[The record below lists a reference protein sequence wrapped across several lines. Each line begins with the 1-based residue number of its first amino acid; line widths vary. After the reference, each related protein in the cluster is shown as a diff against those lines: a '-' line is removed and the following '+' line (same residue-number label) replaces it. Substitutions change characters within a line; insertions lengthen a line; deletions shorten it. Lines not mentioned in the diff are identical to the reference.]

1 MSFKNRVKESQMALD
16 QLHSGMMKPDFK
28 VYLPKDTQFIA
39 KNYQEL
45 RQAEM
50 ALDAGDA
57 VFNTVSSGYPNVFT
71 ISWVNEMFTALTQK
85 YAFREIGDDYQQG
98 NFETTNLSFPTIA
111 QTVETADYDDFSNKG
126 QSNVI
131 ANWEVR
137 DIYQYQTTM
146 NYGDLEQA
154 RMGAA
159 KIDIIAQ
166 KREAAALGI
175 TQTAN
180 NIFFNG
186 KVGKNVRGLLND
198 VDLNPAI
205 TLPASVAN
213 PASSKF
219 KYKTYEEIVHD
230 IILMYNAISKKAGNH
245 VNIGNKEQKMKLCL
259 YSEDAFYLTRPN
271 ALGTTTALEWV
282 NKVFPGLEIVTAE
295 QYFVTDGDSGNKM
308 QLILDKVDNKKVVR
322 NGFSY
327 QFMAHRV
334 VALSKSY
341 SQDFSAG
348 IAGAL
353 ITLPLGIATATG
365 V

>member
-1 MSFKNRVKESQMALD
+1 MTFKNRVKESQMALD
-16 QLHSGMMKPDFK
+16 QLNSGMMKPDFK
-28 VYLPKDTQFIA
+28 VYLPTDTQFIA
-39 KNYQEL
+39 KDSQEL
-45 RQAEM
+45 RQAQI
-50 ALDAGDA
+50 ALDSGDA
-57 VFNTVSSGYPNVFT
+57 VFNTVSSGVPNMFT
-71 ISWVNEMFTALTQK
+71 IAWTNEVFTALTQK

-98 NFETTNLSFPTIA
+98 DFETTNLSFPTIA

-126 QSNVI
+126 QSNAI

-137 DIYQYQTTM
+137 DIYQYQTTI

-159 KIDIIAQ
+159 KIDIVAE
-166 KREAAALGI
+166 KREAAALGM
-175 TQTAN
+175 TQKAN
-180 NIFFNG
+180 NVFFNG
-186 KVGKNVRGLLND
+186 ISGKNVRGLLND
-198 VDLNPAI
+198 TDLNAGI
-205 TLPASVAN
+205 VLPASTGT
-213 PASSKF
+213 PASAKW

-230 IILMYNAISKKAGNH
+230 VLLMFNSIVKKTGN
-245 VNIGNKEQKMKLCL
+245 NITIGDRTQKMKLCM
-259 YSEDAFYLTRPN
+259 YAEDASYLVQPN
-271 ALGTTTALEWV
+271 TYGKTALEWL
-282 NKVFPGLEIVTAE
+282 NMTFPALEIVTAQ

-308 QLILDKVDNKKVVR
+308 QLILDKVGNKKVVR

-353 ITLPLGIATATG
+353 LTLPLGVATATG

>member
-57 VFNTVSSGYPNVFT
+57 VFNTISSGVPNVFT
-71 ISWVNEMFTALTQK
+71 TAWTNEIFTALTQK

-98 NFETTNLSFPTIA
+98 DFASTTISFPTISN
-111 QTVETADYDDFSNKG
+111 TFDFADYDDFGNKG
-126 QSNVI
+126 QTNVN

-146 NYGDLEQA
+146 SYGDLEQA

-159 KIDIIAQ
+159 KIDVIAQ
-166 KREAAALGI
+166 KREAAALGM
-175 TQTAN
+175 TQVAN

-186 KVGKNVRGLLND
+186 KAGKNVRGLLND

-205 TLPASVAN
+205 ALPVSAAN

-230 IILMYNAISKKAGNH
+230 IILMFNSIVAKAGNN
-245 VNIGNKEQKMKLCL
+245 VNIGDRTQKMKLCL
-259 YSEDAFYLTRPN
+259 YGEDASFLVQPN
-271 ALGTTTALEWV
+271 IYGRTALEWI
-282 NKVFPGLEIVTAE
+282 NTTFPGLEIVTAQ
-295 QYFVTDGDSGNKM
+295 QYFVTTADSGNKA
-308 QLILDKVDNKKVVR
+308 QLIIDKVDNKKVVR
-322 NGFSY
+322 SGFSY

-341 SQDFSAG
+341 SQDFSEG